1 MAERATEACEDT
13 TTIGE
18 ILDDFN
24 LAKKDSIKKK
34 IVSTINLR
42 KKAKKSC
49 SVDNVI
55 KAMEELDLTSYDI
68 EELLQELL
76 REEIL
81 TNCIHKGKTILK
93 VNASKNA
100 ESSTVQDISK
110 VSPDEEFEDDFIDF
124 KKFVTN
130 SLTKLSEKIESLSCN
145 SSTQVKKFNCKLCD
159 G

>member
-1 MAERATEACEDT
+1 MNVMAERATEACEDT

-49 SVDNVI
+49 SFDNVI

-68 EELLQELL
+68 EEPLQ
-76 REEIL
+76 
-81 TNCIHKGKTILK
+81 
-93 VNASKNA
+93 
-100 ESSTVQDISK
+100 
-110 VSPDEEFEDDFIDF
+110 
-124 KKFVTN
+124 
-130 SLTKLSEKIESLSCN
+130 
-145 SSTQVKKFNCKLCD
+145 
-159 G
+159 

>member
-34 IVSTINLR
+34 IVSTINFR

-55 KAMEELDLTSYDI
+55 KVWRNLT
-68 EELLQELL
+68 
-76 REEIL
+76 
-81 TNCIHKGKTILK
+81 
-93 VNASKNA
+93 
-100 ESSTVQDISK
+100 
-110 VSPDEEFEDDFIDF
+110 
-124 KKFVTN
+124 
-130 SLTKLSEKIESLSCN
+130 
-145 SSTQVKKFNCKLCD
+145 
-159 G
+159 